1 MTKGLH
7 ANFVRQF
14 STDSR
19 VRVENLVTQDGSG
32 VTVLFGPSGAGK
44 TTALRCIAG
53 LDRPDGGSI
62 SFGDEIWSDVE
73 NSQFLAPQKRRVG
86 FVPQDFSLFPH
97 LTVERNVAYGLGGA
111 SGGERRARVGEM
123 IEWLGL
129 GGLQSRLP
137 SELSGGQQ
145 QRVALAR
152 AVAARPRLLLLD
164 EPLASLDMPN
174 RIRLRSE
181 LRQLL
186 KQTGIP
192 ALLVT
197 HDRDESLAL
206 GDEIVVMDH
215 GQLLQQGP
223 VQEVFNRPATSGV
236 AAIVGVETVQ
246 PAHVVETGP
255 ELVTVTIG
263 STRLF
268 ALNTDLPR
276 AVREAYVCIRAEDVI
291 LMTGEAS
298 QSSPRNC
305 LPAAVK
311 ELSPH
316 GSTVRVALDC
326 GFPLVAML
334 TRQACEEMGL
344 KEDVKV
350 LAMIKAPNV
359 HLIPR

>member
-1 MTKGLH
+1 
-7 ANFVRQF
+7 
-14 STDSR
+14 
-19 VRVENLVTQDGSG
+19 

-44 TTALRCIAG
+44 TTTLRCIAG
-53 LDRPDGGSI
+53 LDKPDEGTI
-62 SFGDEIWSDVE
+62 SFGEEIWSDSE
-73 NSQFLAPQKRRVG
+73 RSQFLGPQKRRVG
-86 FVPQDFSLFPH
+86 FVPQDFGLFPH
-97 LTVERNVAYGLGGA
+97 LTVERNIGYGLA
-111 SGGERRARVGEM
+111 RKAGGERRTRVGEM
-123 IEWLGL
+123 VEWLGL

-137 SELSGGQQ
+137 GELSGGQQ

-174 RIRLRSE
+174 RIRLRTE

-206 GDEIVVMDH
+206 GDEIVVMGD

-223 VQEVFNRPATSGV
+223 VQDVFNRPATSVV

-246 PAHVVETGP
+246 PAQVVEIGP
-255 ELVTVTIG
+255 ELITVTIG
-263 STRLF
+263 FTRLF

-276 AVREAYVCIRAEDVI
+276 SVREAYACIRAEDVI
-291 LMTGEAS
+291 LMTGEPS

-305 LPAAVK
+305 LPAVVK
-311 ELSPH
+311 HLSPH
-316 GSTVRVALDC
+316 GATIRVALDC

-334 TRQACEEMGL
+334 TKQACEEMGL
-344 KEDVKV
+344 KEGVKV